1 MFSHIDA
8 LAHTRA
14 ICTCCFFGKVISRT
28 SCLMTTWEDLLLTL
42 HDASC
47 TLCTPNSLVSRLI
60 SSRFAHTS
68 PFSTYFHKHISNYFK
83 ILFEILKVHCAA
95 PNLWFGWWNLW
106 CGFSRTT
113 SRESE
118 RCLHAAVRKSTFGFP
133 MRHCSTME
141 IATMQSINTHES
153 LSLQGWDSIQRTA
166 RVGATRLNIAIWLD

>member
-1 MFSHIDA
+1 MNLSICIHRSTLQLEVWWHFPEALRCWRIHQLFLLKPFRKSVRAARRSILCMFSHIDA

-28 SCLMTTWEDLLLTL
+28 SCLVTTWEDLLLTL

-68 PFSTYFHKHISNYFK
+68 PFSTYFHKHISNCFE

-95 PNLWFGWWNLW
+95 PNL
-106 CGFSRTT
+106 
-113 SRESE
+113 
-118 RCLHAAVRKSTFGFP
+118 
-133 MRHCSTME
+133 
-141 IATMQSINTHES
+141 
-153 LSLQGWDSIQRTA
+153 
-166 RVGATRLNIAIWLD
+166 